1 MPQIDPTITIS
12 VVLALVAL
20 IAPCVTSIINNAHQR
35 KMKELE
41 LSHIQN
47 ERKNQYRTHIIDEYF
62 ENTGACIANCTNVT
76 LEKYGKSFA
85 LALLYFPNDSIGLIT
100 EIENDIQNGYYDF
113 ANEKLKKLSSYFPES
128 KSMLLS
134 K

>member
-20 IAPCVTSIINNAHQR
+20 VAPCVTSIINNAHQR

-47 ERKNQYRTHIIDEYF
+47 ERKDQYRTRIIDEYF
-62 ENTGACIANCTNVT
+62 ENTGACIAYCTNDT
-76 LEKYGKSFA
+76 LERYGKSFA
-85 LALLYFPNDSIGLIT
+85 LALLYFPENAIHLVT
-100 EIENDIQNGYYDF
+100 QIESDIQNGFYAD
-113 ANEKLKKLSSYFPES
+113 ANRNLEKLSNCFPEN